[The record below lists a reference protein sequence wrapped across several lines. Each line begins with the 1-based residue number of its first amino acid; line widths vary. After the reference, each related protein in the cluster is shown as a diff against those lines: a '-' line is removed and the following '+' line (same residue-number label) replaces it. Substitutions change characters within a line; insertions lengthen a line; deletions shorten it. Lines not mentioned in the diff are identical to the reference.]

1 LSDDFVADSSIA
13 IAWVVREQSTK
24 DSDLLLQRV
33 DSNAQFYVPTLWMFE
48 VANAL
53 LVLLR
58 RKRIDSEHYD
68 RARRD
73 LIDLVPVVDD
83 ECSRFALD
91 RTSELAKKYALS
103 AYDATYLE
111 LSLRR
116 GLPLASRDGALN
128 KAAKAAGI
136 KILFSLR

>member
-1 LSDDFVADSSIA
+1 MSDDFVADSSIA

-33 DSNAQFYVPTLWMFE
+33 DSNYVPTLWMFE

>member
-1 LSDDFVADSSIA
+1 LSNDFVADSSIG
-13 IAWVVREQSTK
+13 IAWVVLEQSTK
-24 DSDLLLQRV
+24 TSEELLQRV
-33 DSNAQFYVPTLWMFE
+33 ESDAQFYVPSLWMFE

-58 RKRIDSEHYD
+58 RRRIDLKQYD

-73 LIDLVPVVDD
+73 LLQLCPVVDD
-83 ECSRFALD
+83 ESARLALS
-91 RTSELAKKYALS
+91 RTSELAHKYSLS

-116 GLPLASRDGALN
+116 GLPLASRDVALN
-128 KAAKAAGI
+128 RAAKASGV
-136 KILFSLR
+136 KTLS

>member
-1 LSDDFVADSSIA
+1 MSNDFVADSSIG

-24 DSDLLLQRV
+24 ATDDLLQRV
-33 DSNAQFYVPTLWMFE
+33 DSNTQFYVPALWMFE

-73 LIDLVPVVDD
+73 LIDLVPIVDE

-91 RTSELAKKYALS
+91 RTSELAKRYALS
-103 AYDATYLE
+103 AYDAAYLE

-116 GLPLASRDGALN
+116 GLPLASRDAALN
-128 KAAKAAGI
+128 KAARVAGV
-136 KILFSLR
+136 KVLS

>member
-1 LSDDFVADSSIA
+1 MSNDFVADSSIG

-24 DSDLLLQRV
+24 ATDDLLQRV
-33 DSNAQFYVPTLWMFE
+33 DSNTQFYVPALWMFE

-73 LIDLVPVVDD
+73 LIDLVPIVDE

-91 RTSELAKKYALS
+91 RTSELATRYSLS
-103 AYDATYLE
+103 AYDAAYLE

-116 GLPLASRDGALN
+116 GLPLASRDAALN
-128 KAAKAAGI
+128 KAARVAGV
-136 KILFSLR
+136 KVLS